1 MPLFR
6 DNIRSFS
13 REILQG
19 FDSDSDVSRQ
29 RNRTSLETTQ
39 QKKQETTTQ
48 KSVLQPFQIMM
59 FMIYDLHPFTRKKTY
74 CIAKP
79 YRMQGLPT
87 EGDGQVYIHKTS

>member
-39 QKKQETTTQ
+39 QKKTGNNNS
-48 KSVLQPFQIMM
+48 KISFAAIPNNDV
-59 FMIYDLHPFTRKKTY
+59 YDLWLHPFTRKKTY